1 MNSYQWLLGRGAQI
15 SFLTDMVTTRA
26 MLQVGPVSFVLPIPY
41 DWDYATF
48 ESQFI
53 LPAFEIVYRYLEY
66 ANRALCWHCGSPVR
80 LFLTDGWQC
89 TSCFEGSPST
99 LIASNPVDGCL
110 KQAPYVLETN
120 SELD

>member
-1 MNSYQWLLGRGAQI
+1 MNKLLWLLKQGATI

-26 MLQVGPVSFVLPIPY
+26 MLKVEGVCFVLPIPY

-66 ANRALCWHCGSPVR
+66 GDKARCWHCGSLVR

-99 LIASNPVDGCL
+99 LIANDPVDGCL
-110 KQAPYVLETN
+110 KQAPYVLEKK